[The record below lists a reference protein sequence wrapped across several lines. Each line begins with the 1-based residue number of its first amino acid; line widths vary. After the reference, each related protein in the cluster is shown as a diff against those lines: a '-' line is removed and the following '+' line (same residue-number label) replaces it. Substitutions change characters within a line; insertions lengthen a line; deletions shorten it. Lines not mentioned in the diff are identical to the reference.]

1 MADRNELLQRQQAL
15 QDVYEEASTQL
26 MEIPG
31 VIGVGIGIKE
41 KSGDLTEDI
50 AFRVY
55 VVEKKSLE
63 DIPTEERIPE
73 TIMGFMTDVIKVYQ
87 PKLRVFVERM
97 DTKDHRPLKGGV
109 AIGAENVSGQ
119 GTLGWFGIRNS
130 DSARILLTNKHVIFS
145 DATGTST
152 ETKKVGQASYS
163 SFCCCECGEIGET
176 IVGIINNNVDCA
188 IARLDDDVNLSL
200 ILTNNATTQ
209 QISIA
214 GSDAA
219 IVGETVRKI
228 GMRSGFTTG
237 VVIDIGAVTVTP
249 PNDPAGTPVSII
261 PNQILIRPD
270 ATETYEIENGKFAF
284 SNYGDS
290 GSVIVNGDNEIV
302 GLLYSGDEN
311 NYSVD
316 ITFANNIANV
326 LTALSNSGNAITLSV
341 SPPGGRSYVA
351 SRHAIPKTPQPLT
364 RTRLDDILARTL
376 DGDPAANP
384 LVQAIQ
390 DNSDE
395 IISLINHSRPV
406 TVTWHRKQG
415 PSFAGA
421 FMRSVKEPSYQIPDE
436 INGISR
442 QLFLNSMAAA
452 LEEYGSDRLKE
463 AIQSYSL
470 PVIYACIHNDSVED
484 IVAALHHIL
493 MPSMETAVF
502 P

>member
-1 MADRNELLQRQQAL
+1 MADRDELLRRQQVL

-26 MEIPG
+26 MGIPG
-31 VIGVGIGIKE
+31 VVGVGIGIKE
-41 KSGDLTEDI
+41 TNDELTEDI

-55 VVEKKSLE
+55 VVEKKPLE
-63 DIPTEERIPE
+63 DVPPEEQVPE
-73 TIMGFMTDVIKVYQ
+73 TIMGFKTDVIKVYQ
-87 PKLRVFVERM
+87 PKLRVFVERE
-97 DTKDHRPLKGGV
+97 DTKDHRPILGGI
-109 AIGAENVSGQ
+109 AISADGVSGQ
-119 GTLGWFGIRNS
+119 GTLGWFGTRNS
-130 DSARILLTNKHVIFS
+130 DSARILLTNKHVIFN
-145 DATGTST
+145 DDTGTST
-152 ETKKVGQASYS
+152 DTKKVGQASYS

-176 IVGIINNNVDCA
+176 IVGIIDNNVDCA
-188 IARLDDDVNLSL
+188 IARLDDDVNMSL
-200 ILTNNATTQ
+200 LLKNNATAQ
-209 QISIA
+209 QISVA
-214 GSDAA
+214 GIDAA

-237 VVIDIGAVTVTP
+237 IVIDIGAVTAP
-249 PNDPAGTPVSII
+249 PPTDPAGTPVTII

-270 ATETYEIENGKFAF
+270 ASETYEIENGKFAF

-290 GSVIVNGDNEIV
+290 GSVIVNSDNEVI
-302 GLLYSGDEN
+302 GLLYSGDED

-326 LTALSNSGNAITLSV
+326 LTALNNSGNAITLSV

-351 SRHAIPKTPQPLT
+351 SRVAIPKTPQPLT
-364 RTRLDDILARTL
+364 RTRLDDILAQTL

-384 LVQAIQ
+384 LIQAIQ
-390 DNSDE
+390 DNSHE

-421 FMRSVKEPSYQIPDE
+421 FMRSIKEPSYQIPGE

-463 AIQSYSL
+463 AVQSYSL

-484 IVAALHHIL
+484 IVAALYQIL
-493 MPSMETAVF
+493 MPSVETAVF
-502 P
+502 S